1 MADAPPNRIHQRL
14 WKYITPGIP
23 DELFEQ
29 LPGIPMTQRE
39 VRLLMIAALRLEA
52 DSTVWDIGAGTGT
65 IPVETG
71 LLCSQGQVIA
81 IERDEEV
88 ASLIRHNCEL
98 FGVTNVQTVIGS
110 APDCLTEIKEHPQR
124 VCIEGGQSIAAI
136 LTAVWEILHPYGRVV
151 VTAANLENLYAV
163 LDTFTKLQGRNVEV
177 VQAAINRLETR
188 GSNRRLVA
196 VDPIFI
202 LSAEKMDS

>member
-1 MADAPPNRIHQRL
+1 MADAPSDRIRQRL

-39 VRLLMIAALRLEA
+39 VRLLMIAALRLEE

-151 VTAANLENLYAV
+151 VTAA
-163 LDTFTKLQGRNVEV
+163 TFTKLQGRNVEV

>member
-1 MADAPPNRIHQRL
+1 MADRL

-39 VRLLMIAALRLEA
+39 VRLLIIAALRLEA

-71 LLCSQGQVIA
+71 LLCTQGKVIA

-88 ASLIRHNCEL
+88 ASLIRHNCDL
-98 FGVTNVQTVIGS
+98 FDVKNVEVLIGN
-110 APDCLTEIKEHPQR
+110 APECLEKIADQPQR

-136 LTAVWEILHPYGRVV
+136 IQAVWTILNPHGRVV
-151 VTAANLENLYAV
+151 ITASNLENLYEV
-163 LDTFTKLQGRNVEV
+163 LETFGQLQGRKVEV

-188 GSNRRLVA
+188 GMKRSLVA

>member
-1 MADAPPNRIHQRL
+1 MADAPSDRIRQRL

-39 VRLLMIAALRLEA
+39 VRLLMIAALRLET

-202 LSAEKMDS
+202 LSAEKID

>member
-1 MADAPPNRIHQRL
+1 
-14 WKYITPGIP
+14 
-23 DELFEQ
+23 

-110 APDCLTEIKEHPQR
+110 APDCLTEIKKHPQR

-163 LDTFTKLQGRNVEV
+163 LDTFTKLHGRNVEV

>member
-1 MADAPPNRIHQRL
+1 MAERL

-23 DELFEQ
+23 DDLFEQ

-39 VRLLMIAALRLEA
+39 VRLLMIAALKLEI

-71 LLCSQGQVIA
+71 LLCTQGQVIA
-81 IERDEEV
+81 IERDAEV
-88 ASLIRHNCEL
+88 AGLIRHNCDL
-98 FGVTNVQTVIGS
+98 FGVTNVKIVEGS
-110 APDCLTEIKEHPQR
+110 APDCLADIAEKPHR
-124 VCIEGGQSIAAI
+124 VCIEGGRSVAAI
-136 LTAVWEILHPYGRVV
+136 LEAVWSLLGTHGRVV
-151 VTAANLENLYAV
+151 VTASNLESLYAV
-163 LDTFTKLQGRNVEV
+163 LDSFSKLHGRNVEV

-188 GSNRRLVA
+188 GMNRSLVA

-202 LSAEKMDS
+202 LSAEKLGT

>member
-1 MADAPPNRIHQRL
+1 MADRL

-39 VRLLMIAALRLEA
+39 VRLLMIAALRLEVN
-52 DSTVWDIGAGTGT
+52 STIWDIGAGTGT

-71 LLCSQGQVIA
+71 LLCAQGRVIA

-98 FGVTNVQTVIGS
+98 FGVTNVRTVVGS
-110 APDCLTEIKEHPQR
+110 APECLESIEEHPQR
-124 VCIEGGQSIAAI
+124 VCIEGGQLIATI
-136 LTAVWEILHPYGRVV
+136 LAAVWEILNPHGRVV

-163 LDTFTKLQGRNVEV
+163 LDTFTKLHGRNVEV

>member
-1 MADAPPNRIHQRL
+1 MAKRL

-39 VRLLMIAALRLEA
+39 VRLLMIAALKLEI

-71 LLCSQGQVIA
+71 LLCTQGQIIA

-88 ASLIRHNCEL
+88 ANLIRHNCEL
-98 FGVTNVQTVIGS
+98 FGVKNVKIVEGS
-110 APDCLTEIKEHPQR
+110 APECLTEIADQPHR
-124 VCIEGGQSIAAI
+124 VCIEGGRSIAAI
-136 LTAVWEILHPYGRVV
+136 LEAVWPLLTAQGRVV
-151 VTAANLENLYAV
+151 VTASNLESLYAV
-163 LDTFTKLQGRNVEV
+163 LDSFSQLQGRNVEV

-188 GSNRRLVA
+188 GMNRRLVA

-202 LSAEKMDS
+202 LSAEKLDS

>member
-1 MADAPPNRIHQRL
+1 MAERL

-23 DELFEQ
+23 DDLFEQ

-39 VRLLMIAALRLEA
+39 VRLLMIAALKLEI

-71 LLCSQGQVIA
+71 LLCTQGQVIA
-81 IERDEEV
+81 IERDAEV
-88 ASLIRHNCEL
+88 AGLIRHNCDL
-98 FGVTNVQTVIGS
+98 FGVTNVKIVEGS
-110 APDCLTEIKEHPQR
+110 APDCLADIAEKPHR
-124 VCIEGGQSIAAI
+124 VCIEGGRSVAAI
-136 LTAVWEILHPYGRVV
+136 LEAVWSLLGAHGRVV
-151 VTAANLENLYAV
+151 VTASNLESLYAV
-163 LDTFTKLQGRNVEV
+163 LDSFSKLHGRNVEV

-188 GSNRRLVA
+188 GMNRSLVA

-202 LSAEKMDS
+202 LSAEKLGA